1 MAAEF
6 NGHFIHM
13 RELTEASI
21 VAKSDKEVFL
31 SNGVLVKR
39 LVQTAECQSISD
51 FEGHIFAVF
60 LAAFPLSVV
69 SVPDGEE

>member
-6 NGHFIHM
+6 NGHFIHT
-13 RELTEASI
+13 RELTEAST

-31 SNGVLVKR
+31 SR
-39 LVQTAECQSISD
+39 VQTAECQSISD

-60 LAAFPLSVV
+60 LAAFPLNVV

>member
-13 RELTEASI
+13 RELTEAST

-31 SNGVLVKR
+31 SR
-39 LVQTAECQSISD
+39 VQTAECQSISD

>member
-13 RELTEASI
+13 RELTEA
-21 VAKSDKEVFL
+21 KSDKEVFL
-31 SNGVLVKR
+31 SR
-39 LVQTAECQSISD
+39 VQTAECQSISD